1 MEKSWKIVRAS
12 YEDLPEI
19 MEILKGACG
28 MVKDPAWFY
37 VEDVEEDEELLRQ
50 HVEEKGFILKAEAK
64 DEIAGFL
71 MVRFPGEEADNL
83 GSHLG
88 LPREEMQQVA
98 HMETAAVRPKYC
110 GQGIQKSLMR
120 QGEEM
125 LKGTSFRYLMG
136 TAHPDNTYSVNNFLK
151 LEYEIIDEARKY
163 GGLPRYVFCKEIR

>member
-71 MVRFPGEEADNL
+71 MVPFQVEQADKL
-83 GSHLG
+83 
-88 LPREEMQQVA
+88 R
-98 HMETAAVRPKYC
+98 
-110 GQGIQKSLMR
+110 SLECR
-120 QGEEM
+120 
-125 LKGTSFRYLMG
+125 S
-136 TAHPDNTYSVNNFLK
+136 
-151 LEYEIIDEARKY
+151 
-163 GGLPRYVFCKEIR
+163 

>member
-28 MVKDPAWFY
+28 MVKTGWSMWRMWKRMKTSAPACGR
-37 VEDVEEDEELLRQ
+37 ER
-50 HVEEKGFILKAEAK
+50 FILKAEAK

-88 LPREEMQQVA
+88 LPREAMGRWPIWRRRRCGPSI
-98 HMETAAVRPKYC
+98 AAGDPEESYAPGRRTVKRHFLPLSYGDRPS
-110 GQGIQKSLMR
+110 GQ
-120 QGEEM
+120 
-125 LKGTSFRYLMG
+125 YLQC
-136 TAHPDNTYSVNNFLK
+136 
-151 LEYEIIDEARKY
+151 E
-163 GGLPRYVFCKEIR
+163 

>member
-1 MEKSWKIVRAS
+1 MEKSWKIVRGS

-37 VEDVEEDEELLRQ
+37 VEDGEEDEELLRQ

-88 LPREEMQQVA
+88 LSKEAMEQVA

-110 GQGIQKSLMR
+110 GCL
-120 QGEEM
+120 
-125 LKGTSFRYLMG
+125 LYTSPAG
-136 TAHPDNTYSVNNFLK
+136 
-151 LEYEIIDEARKY
+151 
-163 GGLPRYVFCKEIR
+163 